1 LGQQNRSNPSRITI
15 QRVQSLQEQTY
26 QALRTAILS
35 GDFASGERLV
45 EAQLATLLQVSR
57 TPVREA
63 MLQLQH
69 DALITADVQGGLSV
83 AQLSADDAGH
93 LYDCRIGLEKIA
105 VAEACKH
112 IRSPQLKQ
120 LKKVLEKAEKSWG
133 KPSHHLTPFQL
144 LHMDYEFH
152 RLLAESSGN
161 PWLLSLL
168 DQVFDQMAL
177 IRIRTMQ
184 HNPEVLEIRG
194 EHRQIYE
201 AVADRDAT
209 AAVKFIH
216 THLEASRVR
225 VIQEI
230 QQLQS

>member
-1 LGQQNRSNPSRITI
+1 LGQQHRSNPSKSTI

-35 GDFASGERLV
+35 GEFASGERLV
-45 EAQLATLLQVSR
+45 EAQLAEL
-57 TPVREA
+57 REA
-63 MLQLQH
+63 LCQLQH
-69 DALITADVQGGLSV
+69 DALITADGQGGLSV
-83 AQLSADDAGH
+83 AQLSAADAGH

-105 VAEACKH
+105 VAEACQH
-112 IRSPQLKQ
+112 IHSSQLKQ

-133 KPSHHLTPFQL
+133 QPSHNLTAFQL

-152 RLLAESSGN
+152 RLIAKNSGN

-168 DQVFDQMAL
+168 DQVFDKMAL

-184 HNPEVLEIRG
+184 HNPQVLEIRG

-201 AVADRDAT
+201 AIVDRDAV
-209 AAVKFIH
+209 AAVKFVQ

-230 QQLQS
+230 QDLQS

>member
-1 LGQQNRSNPSRITI
+1 LGQQHRSNPSKRTI

-35 GDFASGERLV
+35 GEFASGERLV
-45 EAQLATLLQVSR
+45 EAQLAELLQVSR

-63 MLQLQH
+63 LLQLQH
-69 DALITADVQGGLSV
+69 DALITPDGQGGLTV
-83 AQLSADDAGH
+83 AQLSAADAGH

-105 VAEACKH
+105 VAEACQH

-120 LKKVLEKAEKSWG
+120 LKKALEKAEKSWG
-133 KPSHHLTPFQL
+133 QPSHNLTSFQL

-152 RLLAESSGN
+152 RMIAQSSGN

-168 DQVFDQMAL
+168 DQVFDKMAL

-184 HNPEVLEIRG
+184 HNPQVLEIRG

-201 AVADRDAT
+201 AIADRDAV
-209 AAVKFIH
+209 AGMQFVQA
-216 THLEASRVR
+216 HLEASRVR

-230 QQLQS
+230 QDLQS